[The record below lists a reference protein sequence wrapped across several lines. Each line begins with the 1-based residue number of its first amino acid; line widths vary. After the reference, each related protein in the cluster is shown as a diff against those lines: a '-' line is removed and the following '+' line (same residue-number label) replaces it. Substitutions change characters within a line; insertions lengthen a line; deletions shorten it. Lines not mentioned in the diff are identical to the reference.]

1 MSLAKKM
8 VFRPSS
14 ERKTSGAE
22 KRIYFLLL
30 AFPPD
35 IDSQALLGRGRK
47 CSKVAQIQQVVGGDG
62 GDGGSWTA
70 PLSGL

>member
-47 CSKVAQIQQVVGGDG
+47 CSKVAQIEQVVGGDG
-62 GDGGSWTA
+62 GDGGSC
-70 PLSGL
+70 

>member
-1 MSLAKKM
+1 MEQKK
-8 VFRPSS
+8 
-14 ERKTSGAE
+14 K
-22 KRIYFLLL
+22 IYFLLL

-35 IDSQALLGRGRK
+35 IDSQALQGRGRK
-47 CSKVAQIQQVVGGDG
+47 CSKVAQIERVVGGDG